1 MALFARSEMAM
12 LACGKG
18 IQKAKI
24 RKNVKTL
31 SGYLARASPYAL
43 DFQLPSV
50 WGEWASPKPSL
61 GI

>member
-1 MALFARSEMAM
+1 MAM
-12 LACGKG
+12 LACGNCKG

-50 WGEWASPKPSL
+50 
-61 GI
+61 

>member
-1 MALFARSEMAM
+1 MAM